1 MYLISNRHPSIIC
14 LVDIMRNG
22 HSARGAS
29 QVWERLW
36 LGGIADAEELAAGN
50 PHRITT
56 VVSLSEIRVE
66 SKRRGVNYLHLPVE
80 DGEPVP
86 SRKLD
91 RILDA
96 IAENIRWG
104 TVLLH
109 CASGMSRAPSFTAAW
124 MASVGYKNL
133 DAALAE
139 IKRLRPFILPSE
151 ILVESIRRHLK

>member
-1 MYLISNRHPSIIC
+1 VTRI
-14 LVDIMRNG
+14 
-22 HSARGAS
+22 
-29 QVWERLW
+29 WERLYI
-36 LGGIADAEELAAGN
+36 GGLADAEKLAEGN

-56 VVSLSEIRVE
+56 VVSLSEIPVE
-66 SKRRGVNYLHLPVE
+66 SKLRGINYLNLPIE

-86 SRKLD
+86 VRQF
-91 RILDA
+91 DA
-96 IAENIRWG
+96 IMDAIDENIRWG

-133 DAALAE
+133 DAALAD
-139 IKRLRPFILPSE
+139 IRKVRPFILPSE

>member
-1 MYLISNRHPSIIC
+1 
-14 LVDIMRNG
+14 V
-22 HSARGAS
+22 
-29 QVWERLW
+29 
-36 LGGIADAEELAAGN
+36 GGLSDAEELAEGN

-56 VVSLSEIRVE
+56 VVLLSEIPVE
-66 SKRRGVNYLHLPVE
+66 SKLGGITYLHLPIE

-86 SRKLD
+86 VQQF
-91 RILDA
+91 DA
-96 IAENIRWG
+96 IMDALSENIRWG

-133 DAALAE
+133 DAALAD
-139 IKRLRPFILPSE
+139 IRKVRPFILPSE